1 MNRHELI
8 DDSGAEHFVQQCKRE
23 LVLYPRSPV
32 IVERQTAID
41 IDMSGI
47 MRMTPEQI
55 AEALRTWEAA
65 A

>member
-8 DDSGAEHFVQQCKRE
+8 DDGEAERFMHQCKRE
-23 LVLYPRSPV
+23 LVSYPRSPV

-47 MRMTPEQI
+47 VRMTPEQI
-55 AEALRTWEAA
+55 AEAVRTWESAV
-65 A
+65 